1 MLKGGLVLIWKLDMN
16 LVLTLLFTHLKL
28 SLMSNPFQT
37 SKMPI
42 YQTMWEFM
50 SGHRS
55 EVMVNSNNEGIQKV
69 IKENGKYAYMME
81 SSSIQYII
89 ERNCKV
95 TQIGGN
101 LDTKVHFPLS
111 LIEFHTIGIDK

>member
-1 MLKGGLVLIWKLDMN
+1 MITFCKSTQKKLIELIQ
-16 LVLTLLFTHLKL
+16 FIFGF
-28 SLMSNPFQT
+28 FQT
-37 SKMPI
+37 SKMPM

-50 SGHRS
+50 SNHRS
-55 EVMVNSNNEGIQKV
+55 EVMVGSNTEGIAKV
-69 IKENGKYAYMME
+69 IKDNGKYAYMME

-101 LDTKVHFPLS
+101 LDTKVK
-111 LIEFHTIGIDK
+111 GIHIYYSMSVRLWNFKDGGS

>member
-1 MLKGGLVLIWKLDMN
+1 MTWIQEIQIFHLNFYEFQNQLEDKSCSQKDYCNLI
-16 LVLTLLFTHLKL
+16 TII
-28 SLMSNPFQT
+28 FQT
-37 SKMPI
+37 SKMPM

-50 SGHRS
+50 SNHRS
-55 EVMVNSNNEGIQKV
+55 EVMVGSNTEGIAKV
-69 IKENGKYAYMME
+69 IKDNGKYAYMME

-101 LDTKVHFPLS
+101 LDTKVKS
-111 LIEFHTIGIDK
+111 

>member
-1 MLKGGLVLIWKLDMN
+1 
-16 LVLTLLFTHLKL
+16 
-28 SLMSNPFQT
+28 
-37 SKMPI
+37 MPM

-50 SGHRS
+50 SNHRS
-55 EVMVNSNNEGIQKV
+55 EVMVGSNTEGINKV
-69 IKENGKYAYMME
+69 VKDNGKYAYMME

-101 LDTKVHFPLS
+101 LDTKVKFMS
-111 LIEFHTIGIDK
+111 TKIDEIFSVDLTLCGKCHIYGEDFVNFGGLLKKYEL

>member
-1 MLKGGLVLIWKLDMN
+1 
-16 LVLTLLFTHLKL
+16 
-28 SLMSNPFQT
+28 
-37 SKMPI
+37 MPM

-50 SGHRS
+50 SNHRS
-55 EVMVNSNNEGIQKV
+55 EVMVGSNTEGINKV
-69 IKENGKYAYMME
+69 VKDNGKNAYMME

-101 LDTKVHFPLS
+101 LDTKVCKRETYILRIYYVVLYVSKLH
-111 LIEFHTIGIDK
+111 IVQN

>member
-1 MLKGGLVLIWKLDMN
+1 
-16 LVLTLLFTHLKL
+16 
-28 SLMSNPFQT
+28 
-37 SKMPI
+37 MPM

-50 SGHRS
+50 SNHRS
-55 EVMVNSNNEGIQKV
+55 EVMVGSNTEGIAKV
-69 IKENGKYAYMME
+69 VNDNGKYAYMME

-101 LDTKVHFPLS
+101 LDTKVKRIHTYINS
-111 LIEFHTIGIDK
+111 LNILYTYVINYISKLLNKIL

>member
-1 MLKGGLVLIWKLDMN
+1 
-16 LVLTLLFTHLKL
+16 
-28 SLMSNPFQT
+28 
-37 SKMPI
+37 MPM

-50 SGHRS
+50 SNHRS
-55 EVMVNSNNEGIQKV
+55 EVMVGSNTEGINKV
-69 IKENGKYAYMME
+69 VKDNGKYAYMME

-101 LDTKVHFPLS
+101 LDTKVCKRDTYILRIYYVVHYVSKLH
-111 LIEFHTIGIDK
+111 IVQN

>member
-1 MLKGGLVLIWKLDMN
+1 MQIFHLNSYEFQNQLEDKNCSQKDY
-16 LVLTLLFTHLKL
+16 LKL
-28 SLMSNPFQT
+28 IKIIFQT
-37 SKMPI
+37 SKMPM

-50 SGHRS
+50 NNHRS
-55 EVMVNSNNEGIQKV
+55 EVMVGSNTEGIAKV
-69 IKENGKYAYMME
+69 IKDNGKYAYMME

-101 LDTKVHFPLS
+101 LDTKVKS
-111 LIEFHTIGIDK
+111 

>member
-1 MLKGGLVLIWKLDMN
+1 
-16 LVLTLLFTHLKL
+16 
-28 SLMSNPFQT
+28 
-37 SKMPI
+37 MPM

-50 SGHRS
+50 SNHRS
-55 EVMVNSNNEGIQKV
+55 EVMVGSNTEGIAKV
-69 IKENGKYAYMME
+69 IKDNGKYAYMME

-101 LDTKVHFPLS
+101 LDTKVKSSFYKKRV
-111 LIEFHTIGIDK
+111 T

>member
-1 MLKGGLVLIWKLDMN
+1 M
-16 LVLTLLFTHLKL
+16 
-28 SLMSNPFQT
+28 
-37 SKMPI
+37 

-50 SGHRS
+50 SNHRS
-55 EVMVNSNNEGIQKV
+55 EVMVGSNTEGIAKV
-69 IKENGKYAYMME
+69 IKDNGKYAYMME

-101 LDTKVHFPLS
+101 LDTKVKGIHKFSGYIMQFFIDLS
-111 LIEFHTIGIDK
+111 IG

>member
-1 MLKGGLVLIWKLDMN
+1 
-16 LVLTLLFTHLKL
+16 
-28 SLMSNPFQT
+28 
-37 SKMPI
+37 MPM

-50 SGHRS
+50 SNHRS
-55 EVMVNSNNEGIQKV
+55 EVMVGSNTEGINKV
-69 IKENGKYAYMME
+69 VKDNGKYAYMME

-101 LDTKVHFPLS
+101 LDTKVCKRDTYILRIYYAVLYISKLH
-111 LIEFHTIGIDK
+111 IIQN

>member
-1 MLKGGLVLIWKLDMN
+1 
-16 LVLTLLFTHLKL
+16 
-28 SLMSNPFQT
+28 
-37 SKMPI
+37 MPM

-50 SGHRS
+50 SNHRS
-55 EVMVNSNNEGIQKV
+55 EVMVGSNTEGINKV
-69 IKENGKYAYMME
+69 VKDNGKYAYMME

-101 LDTKVHFPLS
+101 LDTKVCKRDTYILRIYYVVLYVSKLH
-111 LIEFHTIGIDK
+111 IVQN

>member
-1 MLKGGLVLIWKLDMN
+1 
-16 LVLTLLFTHLKL
+16 
-28 SLMSNPFQT
+28 
-37 SKMPI
+37 MPL

-50 SGHRS
+50 SNHRS
-55 EVMVNSNNEGIQKV
+55 EVMVGSNTEGIAKV

-101 LDTKVHFPLS
+101 LDTKVKRIHQFSEYIISPNCCKKLV
-111 LIEFHTIGIDK
+111 

>member
-1 MLKGGLVLIWKLDMN
+1 
-16 LVLTLLFTHLKL
+16 
-28 SLMSNPFQT
+28 
-37 SKMPI
+37 MPM

-50 SGHRS
+50 SNHRS
-55 EVMVNSNNEGIQKV
+55 EVMVGSNTEGIAKV
-69 IKENGKYAYMME
+69 VKDNGKYAYMME

-101 LDTKVHFPLS
+101 LDTKVCKRDTYILRIYYAVLYTYVPYF
-111 LIEFHTIGIDK
+111 LI

>member
-1 MLKGGLVLIWKLDMN
+1 
-16 LVLTLLFTHLKL
+16 
-28 SLMSNPFQT
+28 
-37 SKMPI
+37 MPM

-50 SGHRS
+50 SNHRS
-55 EVMVNSNNEGIQKV
+55 EVMVGSNTEGINKV
-69 IKENGKYAYMME
+69 VKDNGKYAYMME

-101 LDTKVHFPLS
+101 LDTKVCKRETYILRIYYVVLYVSKLH
-111 LIEFHTIGIDK
+111 IVQN